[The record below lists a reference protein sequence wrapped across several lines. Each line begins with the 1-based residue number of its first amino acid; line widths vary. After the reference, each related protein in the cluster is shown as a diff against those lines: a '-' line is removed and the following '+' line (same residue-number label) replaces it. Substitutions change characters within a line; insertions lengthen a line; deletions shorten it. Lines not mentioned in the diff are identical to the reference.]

1 MAMSDKNNNAKF
13 IPNNESL
20 FDEKSLDEM
29 QRSENYRIGFMLF
42 RACYW
47 FMYFFSMYIFIAA
60 VNTENTLFTVCGITA
75 MAAASAFRIVYS
87 AKVSAKGVMNPK
99 YAEAMSNPFTAVIY
113 TVIIIL
119 FGLVQLNGSHPIA
132 LAMIAIPY
140 VMLMCDCFFARRNKR
155 VLEKL
160 TKEEESDE

>member
-99 YAEAMSNPFTAVIY
+99 YAAAMGKPSAPVIY
-113 TVIIIL
+113 AIVLIIAAFSVVYTTKPAVL
-119 FGLVQLNGSHPIA
+119 AL
-132 LAMIAIPY
+132 LAMPGAM
-140 VMLMCDCFFARRNKR
+140 VFCDCFFARKNNR
-155 VLEKL
+155 VLEKML
-160 TKEEESDE
+160 KDDGESC